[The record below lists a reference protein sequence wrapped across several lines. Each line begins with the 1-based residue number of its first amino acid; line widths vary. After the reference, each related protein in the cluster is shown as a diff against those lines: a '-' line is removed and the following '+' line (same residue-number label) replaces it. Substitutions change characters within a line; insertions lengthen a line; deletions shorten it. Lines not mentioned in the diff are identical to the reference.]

1 MEDLQHNQIK
11 IINTPSEASPFLI
24 IYKPSELPSA
34 PLSSDDK
41 NNALSLAAK
50 IYPEILEVK
59 GRKEI
64 EYGLLH
70 RLDTETS
77 GLMIIALTQECFDFL
92 ENEQKNDRIQKF
104 YSAECDIFTKED
116 FEKQEGFPPKNNFE
130 IKEGNTFTVSSY
142 FRYYG
147 LKNKEVRPVTNDSS
161 KIILKKIGK
170 PKIYSTEISIK
181 IIEGNNCKVEC
192 KITNGFRHQ
201 VRTHLAWA
209 GLGVKNDK
217 LYNPNAKA
225 EEMKFKATK
234 LIFDYPAGV
243 KNIFEI
249 EKNK

>member
-1 MEDLQHNQIK
+1 MEDLQNNQIK
-11 IINTPSEASPFLI
+11 ILNTPSETSPFLI
-24 IYKPSELPSA
+24 IYKPSKLPSA

-41 NNALSLAAK
+41 NNALSLAAEM
-50 IYPEILEVK
+50 YPEILEVK

-64 EYGLLH
+64 EHGLLH

-92 ENEQKNDRIQKF
+92 DNEQKCDRIQKF

-130 IKEGNTFTVSSY
+130 IKEGNAFTVSSY
-142 FRYYG
+142 FRYFG
-147 LKNKEVRPVTNDSS
+147 LKNKEVRPVTNESS

-181 IIEGNNCKVEC
+181 KIEGKTCKVEC

-201 VRTHLAWA
+201 VRTHLAWI

-217 LYNPNAKA
+217 LYNPNTTDDN
-225 EEMKFKATK
+225 MKFKASK
-234 LIFDYPAGV
+234 LIFDFPKDV
-243 KNIFEI
+243 QNIFEI
-249 EKNK
+249 